1 MKVERVVVDT
11 NVLISFALKPD
22 GIAGQVVDWILEN
35 GQLVFCMET
44 FKELETRL
52 WRPKFDRYI
61 TLEERKLL
69 LHDFEMSATW
79 VTIANELTFSRDPDD
94 DKFIET
100 ALVASVAVLISG
112 DSDLLDVQIEALQI
126 ITPRQF
132 YEQFVNV

>member
-100 ALVASVAVLISG
+100 ALVASVPVLISG

>member
-100 ALVASVAVLISG
+100 ALVASVPVLISG
-112 DSDLLDVQIEALQI
+112 DSDLLDAQIETLQI

-132 YEQFVNV
+132 YEKFVNV

>member
-1 MKVERVVVDT
+1 MKVERIVVDT

-22 GIAGQVVDWILEN
+22 GIAGQVVDWILEQ

-44 FKELETRL
+44 FQELETRL
-52 WRPKFDRYI
+52 WRPKFDRYL

-79 VTIANELTFSRDPDD
+79 VTIGNELRFSRDPDD

-100 ALVASVAVLISG
+100 ALVAAVPILISG
-112 DSDLLDVQIEALQI
+112 DSDLLDVSIEDLQML
-126 ITPRQF
+126 TPRQF
-132 YEQFVNV
+132 YEQFVTG

>member
-69 LHDFEMSATW
+69 LHDFEMSAMW
-79 VTIANELTFSRDPDD
+79 VTIANELRFSRDPDD

-100 ALVASVAVLISG
+100 ALVASVPRLISG
-112 DSDLLDVQIEALQI
+112 DSDLLDVQIEALHI

>member
-100 ALVASVAVLISG
+100 ALVASVPVLISG
-112 DSDLLDVQIEALQI
+112 DSDLLDVQIEALHI

>member
-11 NVLISFALKPD
+11 NVLISFALKPE
-22 GIAGQVVDWILEN
+22 GVAGQAVDWILEN
-35 GQLVFCMET
+35 GQLVFCRET

-79 VTIANELTFSRDPDD
+79 VTIANELRFSRDPDD

-100 ALVASVAVLISG
+100 ALVASAPILISG
-112 DSDLLDVQIEALQI
+112 DSDLLDVSIEDLQI

-132 YEQFVNV
+132 YEQFVTG

>member
-79 VTIANELTFSRDPDD
+79 VTIANELRFSRDPDD

-100 ALVASVAVLISG
+100 ALVAFVPRLISG
-112 DSDLLDVQIEALQI
+112 DSDLLDVQIEALHI
-126 ITPRQF
+126 ITPRHF

>member
-11 NVLISFALKPD
+11 NVLISFVLKPD

-35 GQLVFCMET
+35 GQLVFCIET

-52 WRPKFDRYI
+52 WRPKFDRYL

-79 VTIANELTFSRDPDD
+79 VTIANELRFSRDPDD

-100 ALVASVAVLISG
+100 ALVASAPILISG
-112 DSDLLDVQIEALQI
+112 DNDLLDLSIKTLEI

-132 YEQFVNV
+132 YEQFLTV

>member
-1 MKVERVVVDT
+1 MKVERVIVDT
-11 NVLISFALKPD
+11 NVLISFVLKPD

-35 GQLVFCMET
+35 GQLVFCIET

-52 WRPKFDRYI
+52 WRPKFDRYL

-79 VTIANELTFSRDPDD
+79 VTIANELRFSRAPDD

-100 ALVASVAVLISG
+100 ALVASAPILISG
-112 DSDLLDVQIEALQI
+112 DNDLLDLSIEALEI

-132 YEQFVNV
+132 YEQFLTV

>member
-22 GIAGQVVDWILEN
+22 GIAGQVVDWILEQ

-44 FKELETRL
+44 FQELETRL
-52 WRPKFDRYI
+52 WRPKFDRYL

-79 VTIANELTFSRDPDD
+79 VTIGNELRFSRDPDD

-100 ALVASVAVLISG
+100 ALVAAVPILISG
-112 DSDLLDVQIEALQI
+112 DSDLLDVSIEDLQML
-126 ITPRQF
+126 TPRQF
-132 YEQFVNV
+132 YEQFVIV

>member
-1 MKVERVVVDT
+1 MKVERVIVDT
-11 NVLISFALKPD
+11 NVLISFVLKPD

-35 GQLVFCMET
+35 GQLVFCIET

-52 WRPKFDRYI
+52 WRPKFDRYL

-79 VTIANELTFSRDPDD
+79 VTIANELRFSRDPDD

-100 ALVASVAVLISG
+100 ALVASAPILISG
-112 DSDLLDVQIEALQI
+112 DNDLLDLSIEALEI

-132 YEQFVNV
+132 YEQFLTV

>member
-35 GQLVFCMET
+35 RQLVFCMET
-44 FKELETRL
+44 FKALETRL

-79 VTIANELTFSRDPDD
+79 VTIANELRFSCDPDD

-100 ALVASVAVLISG
+100 ALVASVPILVSG
-112 DSDLLDVQIEALQI
+112 DSDLLDVPIEALRI

>member
-35 GQLVFCMET
+35 GQLVFCIET
-44 FKELETRL
+44 FKELGTRL
-52 WRPKFDRYI
+52 WRPKFDRYL

-79 VTIANELTFSRDPDD
+79 VTIANELRFSRDLDD

-100 ALVASVAVLISG
+100 ALVTSAPILISG
-112 DSDLLDVQIEALQI
+112 DNDLLDLSIEALEI

-132 YEQFVNV
+132 YEQFLTV

>member
-79 VTIANELTFSRDPDD
+79 VTIANELRFSRDPGD

-100 ALVASVAVLISG
+100 ALVASVPKLISS
-112 DSDLLDVQIEALQI
+112 DSDLLDVQIKALHI

>member
-11 NVLISFALKPD
+11 NVVISFALKPD

-35 GQLVFCMET
+35 GQLVFCIET

-52 WRPKFDRYI
+52 WRPKFDRYL

-79 VTIANELTFSRDPDD
+79 VTIANELRFSRDPDD

-100 ALVASVAVLISG
+100 ALVASAPILISG
-112 DSDLLDVQIEALQI
+112 DNDLLDLSIKTLEI

-132 YEQFVNV
+132 YEQFLTV

>member
-35 GQLVFCMET
+35 GQLVFCIET

-52 WRPKFDRYI
+52 WRPKFDRYL

-69 LHDFEMSATW
+69 LHDFEMSTTW
-79 VTIANELTFSRDPDD
+79 VTITNELRFSRDPDH

-100 ALVASVAVLISG
+100 ALVASAPILISG
-112 DSDLLDVQIEALQI
+112 DNDLLDLSIKTLEI

-132 YEQFVNV
+132 YEQFLTV

>member
-35 GQLVFCMET
+35 GQLVFCIET

-52 WRPKFDRYI
+52 WRPKFDRYL

-79 VTIANELTFSRDPDD
+79 VTIANELRFSRDPDD

-100 ALVASVAVLISG
+100 ALVTSAPILIRG
-112 DSDLLDVQIEALQI
+112 DNDLLDLSIKTLEI

-132 YEQFVNV
+132 YEQFITV